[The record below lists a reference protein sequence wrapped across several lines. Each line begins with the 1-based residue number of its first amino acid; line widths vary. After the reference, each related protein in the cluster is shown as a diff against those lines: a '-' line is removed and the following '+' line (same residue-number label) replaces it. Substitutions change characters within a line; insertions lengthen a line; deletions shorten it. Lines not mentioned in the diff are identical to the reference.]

1 MKGMER
7 LTLTRRL
14 MKFSSTGQV
23 VTHLLFII
31 IVVLCLYPLA
41 LVIGI

>member
-1 MKGMER
+1 MER